1 MTKTFGPDFLA
12 YLLENEPQT
21 YSKAMS
27 YPKASYWNEAVNSEI
42 ESIMDNHTRKLMDLP
57 PKNKS
62 SGHKWIFKMKMKV
75 DDTIDRNKATHIV
88 QGSKQQGV
96 EDFGIYSYVSRI
108 TSIRTLIA
116 ITSINKFEI
125 YQMDVTITFLK

>member
-1 MTKTFGPDFLA
+1 
-12 YLLENEPQT
+12 
-21 YSKAMS
+21 
-27 YPKASYWNEAVNSEI
+27 
-42 ESIMDNHTRKLMDLP
+42 MDLP

-75 DDTIDRNKATHIV
+75 DDIIDRNKATHIV

>member
-1 MTKTFGPDFLA
+1 
-12 YLLENEPQT
+12 
-21 YSKAMS
+21 MS
-27 YPKASYWNEAVNSEI
+27 YPKASYWNETVNSEI
-42 ESIMDNHTRKLMDLP
+42 ESIMDNHTWKLMDLP

-62 SGHKWIFKMKMKV
+62 PGHKWIFKIKMKV
-75 DDTIDRNKATHIV
+75 DSTIDRYKATHIV

-108 TSIRTLIA
+108 TSIQTLIV

-125 YQMDVTITFLK
+125 HQMNVKITFLK